1 MIELVQRRLEGG
13 TVMCGSER
21 WTVKC
26 QGTADGS
33 GDVIV
38 ELPLELLAKMGL
50 ALGDDLDVEI
60 LNDAI
65 ILKPKRLIDA
75 LRDNP

>member
-1 MIELVQRRLEGG
+1 
-13 TVMCGSER
+13 MCESEC
-21 WTVKC
+21 WTVKY

-33 GDVIV
+33 GDVII

-50 ALGDDLDVEI
+50 ALGDDLDVEV
-60 LNDAI
+60 LDDAI

-75 LRDNP
+75 LS